1 MPGSVKT
8 TVNQPISNSNSKSSS
23 RQSTDCQPLP
33 LGQVASNFLLES
45 FGDMPA
51 SYETAQASSSPKDS
65 IIDSK
70 EFLCKLAQIVL
81 RARIPSD
88 QLHQLGVYDDTIINS
103 NLLDAWTS
111 GRSVHID
118 IYRQDVLLERWISSL
133 DTTSSQAGH
142 GAHQDII
149 LLLQSIYA
157 HTRLM
162 PIHSL
167 LASQSLTKDQLS
179 FSISSADSPYSSP
192 RARSPCSDRRE
203 FKCDAKLKV
212 FQFQS
217 VPMPHLGIA
226 KLEVVF
232 DEDVGSDKNDIQ
244 QRIESL
250 HLNDHPTTARTN
262 HNESSSDYFGIPIPE
277 NSAKRKATSPFPS
290 PGQSERMLNR
300 SLHRHAASH
309 LARQHAKPVVKL
321 MFSPP
326 QTERSPERSPAPSP
340 SNLANLFS
348 QQQKPPIPSYIPDDV
363 HPDIPAVSDVY
374 SDIAHVHP
382 LQEHTSSSSVAEIP
396 LSPPRS
402 MSTSI
407 HHSSIARRRLSRLS
421 LSAMEQEAED
431 SFEEDTKGIAVA
443 TSACMQFTHQGK
455 SVAYSTSPSYITP
468 PKEHGYLHHGSTSH
482 HSLHHVHATHVHPH
496 TAFNTHAT
504 IPRRS
509 SIVHGSPTFPS
520 RRNSLGLHHGEL
532 FGSLVGSYEE
542 SILNGRMSTLPSKPI
557 TFHAQIG
564 VLGHGPCK
572 PALRCPPH
580 VTLVFPSF
588 FYELE
593 DTDSPTP
600 YVGTIDLE
608 TGLTGDRFKRK
619 PGYYRLP
626 PKGQIQ
632 IVIKNPNKTA
642 VKLFLIPYDLSDMPA
657 DTKTFL
663 RQKSF
668 AVPESNGGHDSKSSS
683 KATLRYA
690 IHLQACCTE
699 KKHIYLFKHIRV
711 VFSNRASSEK
721 LHVVCE
727 DPGVPKY
734 VPLT

>member
-1 MPGSVKT
+1 MPGSVKA
-8 TVNQPISNSNSKSSS
+8 TVNQPISNSKSKSSS
-23 RQSTDCQPLP
+23 RRSTDYLPLP
-33 LGQVASNFLLES
+33 LGQVASKFLLES

-51 SYETAQASSSPKDS
+51 SHGTVHASSSPKDS

-88 QLHQLGVYDDTIINS
+88 QLHQLGVYDDTIINT
-103 NLLDAWTS
+103 NLLEAWTS

-133 DTTSSQAGH
+133 DTASSQAGH
-142 GAHQDII
+142 GTHQDLI

-162 PIHSL
+162 PIQPL
-167 LASQSLTKDQLS
+167 LANQSLTKDQLS
-179 FSISSADSPYSSP
+179 FSLSSADSPYNSP
-192 RARSPCSDRRE
+192 RTPSSCSDRRE
-203 FKCDAKLKV
+203 FKSDAKLKV

-217 VPMPHLGIA
+217 VHMSHLGII

-232 DEDVGSDKNDIQ
+232 DENVGTDKNDIQ

-250 HLNDHPTTARTN
+250 HLNDHSSIINTDKS
-262 HNESSSDYFGIPIPE
+262 ESTDYFGIPILE

-290 PGQSERMLNR
+290 PGHSQKMINR
-300 SLHRHAASH
+300 SLQRHAASH
-309 LARQHAKPVVKL
+309 LARQHTNPVVKL
-321 MFSPP
+321 MFRPP
-326 QTERSPERSPAPSP
+326 PTEHSPERSPSPST

-348 QQQKPPIPSYIPDDV
+348 QQQKPCSPSDIPDNV
-363 HPDIPAVSDVY
+363 HPDMVAATDMY

-382 LQEHTSSSSVAEIP
+382 LQKHTSTSSIAEIP

-402 MSTSI
+402 MGTSV
-407 HHSSIARRRLSRLS
+407 HHSIIAKRRLSRLS

-431 SFEEDTKGIAVA
+431 LLEEDTKGIAVA
-443 TSACMQFTHQGK
+443 TSTSMQFTHQGTP
-455 SVAYSTSPSYITP
+455 VAYSTSPSYITP
-468 PKEHGYLHHGSTSH
+468 PKEHGYLHHGSVSH
-482 HSLHHVHATHVHPH
+482 HNHLHLHAAHVHAH
-496 TAFNTHAT
+496 TAFSAHASM
-504 IPRRS
+504 PRRS

-564 VLGHGPCK
+564 VLGHGACK
-572 PALRCPPH
+572 PSLRCPPH
-580 VTLVFPSF
+580 VTLVFPSY

-657 DTKTFL
+657 ETKTFL

-668 AVPESNGGHDSKSSS
+668 GVPESNRGDDSKTSS

-711 VFSNRASSEK
+711 VFANRASNEK

>member
-1 MPGSVKT
+1 
-8 TVNQPISNSNSKSSS
+8 
-23 RQSTDCQPLP
+23 
-33 LGQVASNFLLES
+33 
-45 FGDMPA
+45 MPA
-51 SYETAQASSSPKDS
+51 SHGTPHASSSPKDS

-70 EFLCKLAQIVL
+70 EFLSKLTQIVL

-88 QLHQLGVYDDTIINS
+88 QLHQLGVYDDTIIKS

-111 GRSVHID
+111 GLSLHID
-118 IYRQDVLLERWISSL
+118 IYRQDVLLERWINSL
-133 DTTSSQAGH
+133 DTASSQAGH
-142 GAHQDII
+142 GTHQDLI

-162 PIHSL
+162 PIQPL
-167 LASQSLTKDQLS
+167 LANQSLTKDQLS
-179 FSISSADSPYSSP
+179 FSLSLADSPYNSP
-192 RARSPCSDRRE
+192 RTPSSCSDRRE
-203 FKCDAKLKV
+203 FKSDAKLKV

-217 VPMPHLGIA
+217 VHMPHLGII

-232 DEDVGSDKNDIQ
+232 DENVGTDKNDIQ

-250 HLNDHPTTARTN
+250 HLNDHPTTISTD
-262 HNESSSDYFGIPIPE
+262 NEELTDYFGMPIPE

-290 PGQSERMLNR
+290 PGHSQKMLNR
-300 SLHRHAASH
+300 SLQRHAASH
-309 LARQHAKPVVKL
+309 LARQHTQPVVKL
-321 MFSPP
+321 IFSPP
-326 QTERSPERSPAPSP
+326 QTEHSPERSPSPST

-348 QQQKPPIPSYIPDDV
+348 QQQQKPTCSPSTMTDNV
-363 HPDIPAVSDVY
+363 HPDMVAANDMY
-374 SDIAHVHP
+374 ADMTHVHP
-382 LQEHTSSSSVAEIP
+382 LQKHTSSTSITEIP
-396 LSPPRS
+396 ISPPRS
-402 MSTSI
+402 MGTSI
-407 HHSSIARRRLSRLS
+407 HHSVIAKRRLSRLS
-421 LSAMEQEAED
+421 LSAMEQEAEYLL
-431 SFEEDTKGIAVA
+431 EEDTKGIAMA
-443 TSACMQFTHQGK
+443 SSTSMQFTHQGTP
-455 SVAYSTSPSYITP
+455 VAYSTSPSYSTP
-468 PKEHGYLHHGSTSH
+468 PKEQGYLHHGSVSH
-482 HSLHHVHATHVHPH
+482 HPNHLHVHPAHVHAH

-504 IPRRS
+504 MPRRS

-564 VLGHGPCK
+564 VLGHGACK
-572 PALRCPPH
+572 PSLRCPPH

-608 TGLTGDRFKRK
+608 TGLIGDRFKRK

-668 AVPESNGGHDSKSSS
+668 GVPESSNRGDESKTAS

-711 VFSNRASSEK
+711 VFANRASNEK